1 MSETTLNPV
10 NAGPAEVVDQ
20 PNGVSVTADTTNQ
33 DADSGT
39 APGVANRGQSA
50 EDNAKFA
57 EMRRKMEQSAKEA
70 EAARAELAKAKA
82 DAEKFTQLVGKQY
95 GYEGDAQSIADQ
107 LEAAATG
114 KSVDD
119 IRAARTAAEQQAEQ
133 VRKLQEELEM
143 YRPLATQQFKSK
155 LLADVKAVYPDV
167 TAESVDEFGDEFT
180 KLIGAGVDP
189 AVAYAATQNV
199 AKAQEKPVPPAIG
212 KVNSKTGGESDY
224 FTKDEVAKMS
234 KAEVKKHYIKIKESM
249 TKW

>member
-10 NAGPAEVVDQ
+10 DAGQAAVVEQ
-20 PNGVSVTADTTNQ
+20 PNGVSATADTTP
-33 DADSGT
+33 DAGNGT
-39 APGVANRGQSA
+39 ASGVANQGQSA
-50 EDNAKFA
+50 EANARFA
-57 EMRRKMEQSAKEA
+57 EMRRKMERSAREA

-95 GYEGDAQSIADQ
+95 GYEGDAQAIADQ

-114 KSVDD
+114 KTVED
-119 IRAARTAAEQQAEQ
+119 IRAARTAAEQQADQ
-133 VRKLQEELEM
+133 VRKLQEELEL
-143 YRPLATQQFKSK
+143 YKPLATQQFKSK

-167 TAESVDEFGDEFT
+167 AAESVDDFGDEFT

-199 AKAQEKPVPPAIG
+199 AKAQEKPVPPQIG
-212 KVNSKTGGESDY
+212 AVNSKAASESEY

-234 KAEVKKHYIKIKESM
+234 KAEVKKHYEKIRKSM
-249 TKW
+249 PTWG